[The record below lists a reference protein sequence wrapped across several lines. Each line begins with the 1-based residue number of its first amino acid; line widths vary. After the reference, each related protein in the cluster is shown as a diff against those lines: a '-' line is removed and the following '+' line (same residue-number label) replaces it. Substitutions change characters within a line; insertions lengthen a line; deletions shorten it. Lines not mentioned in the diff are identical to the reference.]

1 MSALFLSFVRFRKRG
16 FCAMAQ
22 KGTTAVEMALIA
34 PVFFL
39 FMIGVVE
46 ISMVMVTQHLMEN
59 AAYNTSRL
67 AATGFTNGGQ
77 SQQQTVTAI
86 LNTELRSLGA
96 LIDTNKVTVTSTA
109 YASLGTVGVAGQG
122 TPGLGTSG
130 QVVTYVISYPWKL
143 FTPMLSAIIGT
154 GGILT
159 LSTRIVVQNEP
170 Y

>member
-1 MSALFLSFVRFRKRG
+1 MSALFLSLIRFRKPG
-16 FCAMAQ
+16 LCAVAQ

-39 FMIGVVE
+39 FMIGVME
-46 ISMVMVTQHLMEN
+46 ISLVLVTQHLMEN

-67 AATGFTNGGQ
+67 AATGFTNAGQ
-77 SQQQTVTAI
+77 TQQQTITAL
-86 LNTELRSLGA
+86 LNQELQSLGT
-96 LIDTNKVTVTSTA
+96 LIDTNKVTVTATA
-109 YASLGTVGVAGQG
+109 YSSLATVGVAGQG
-122 TPGLGTSG
+122 TAGNGTSG

-159 LSTRIVVQNEP
+159 LSTQIVVQNEP